1 MGKQWRVGAVMAAL
15 LFLLSSCRWEPS
27 DTQKALERMEGVVS
41 AIGSSQITSD
51 RDLIGQR
58 IRGEDEYTGSYTAAG
73 YIAGGRDV
81 IFGGASLRPRN
92 VHLTGWVK
100 MERGEARLRVREG
113 SEARYIEPDAYG
125 GYDVLLTL
133 DSGGLY
139 IMMDYQ
145 EFGGCV
151 ELTVVPAEK

>member
-1 MGKQWRVGAVMAAL
+1 MDKRWRIGAATAAL
-15 LFLLSSCRWEPS
+15 LFLLSSCGWAPQ

-41 AIGSSQITSD
+41 VIGSSQITSD

-58 IRGEDEYTGSYTAAG
+58 IQGEDDYTGSYTAAG

-81 IFGGASLRPRN
+81 IFGGASLRPRDL
-92 VHLTGWVK
+92 HLTGWAK
-100 MERGEARLRVREG
+100 REQGEARLRVREG

-151 ELTVVPAEK
+151 ELTVVPAEE